1 MKKRITV
8 INFIMITSLIL
19 AVTAC
24 GQKTEENQTASV
36 SANDS
41 DMLFSTE
48 TYEKKI
54 LTDRISIKECAD
66 TYEQEINEILA
77 QDTGKLDF
85 SNCDFSDFPDVDS
98 LKVMIQEKHGI
109 TVEEAEQTLIDWVT
123 SIGKQNVVDMKSDV
137 YYIPDNINETGELS
151 LFYEDKKK
159 LENGEGCLIDIPE
172 CYINL
177 LEDGIYSASDGK
189 IREYMGYE
197 EDALYDAFGDHAED
211 TVESGKV
218 SELAQKEYTLISGN
232 LSVAQG
238 AELVKDY
245 FSAGTPFPCE
255 EGVTVDVPEVRIF
268 RLGDVY
274 GYDYTVRRKYEN
286 VPFAY
291 MDVGH
296 YRFYEDYSSK
306 ADTKHAY
313 VVDDTGIT
321 AFCGYNEARKLI
333 ELISDDSM
341 ISFKQML
348 EILRSGLAS
357 RLNIEVDRAGLVYF
371 PVRLQESAE
380 KEEVI
385 VLPCWEVCGVNKVKN
400 EKIWIYVDVFTGKI
414 YYYTTEINESSDE
427 N

>member
-1 MKKRITV
+1 MKKKITV
-8 INFIMITSLIL
+8 FNFIMIIILIL
-19 AVTAC
+19 TTTAC
-24 GQKTEENQTASV
+24 GQKSEENKNTSV
-36 SANDS
+36 NTNGS
-41 DMLFSTE
+41 DTLFSTE
-48 TYEKKI
+48 MYEKKI
-54 LTDRISIKECAD
+54 LTDRIYIKECAD
-66 TYEQEINEILA
+66 IYEQEVNEILA
-77 QDTGKLDF
+77 QDTGNLDF
-85 SNCDFSDFPDVDS
+85 SNCDFSDFPDVSS
-98 LKVMIQEKHGI
+98 LKVMLQKKHGI

-137 YYIPDNINETGELS
+137 YYIPDNIDETGELS

-159 LENGEGCLIDIPE
+159 LENGAGCLIDIPE

-197 EDALYDAFGDHAED
+197 DAASYDAFGEHAED
-211 TVESGKV
+211 TVESGMV
-218 SELAQKEYTLISGN
+218 SELVQKEYTLISGN
-232 LSVAQG
+232 LSVEQG

-291 MDVGH
+291 MDTGH
-296 YRFYEDYSSK
+296 YRFYADYISK

-313 VVDDTGIT
+313 VVDDTGVT
-321 AFCGYNEARKLI
+321 AFCGYNEARKLT

-341 ISFKQML
+341 INFKQML

-357 RLNIEVDRAGLVYF
+357 RLNIDVERAGLVYF
-371 PVRLQESAE
+371 PVQLQGAAE
-380 KEEVI
+380 KQEVI
-385 VLPCWEVCGVNKVKN
+385 ILPCWEVYGVNKIKN
-400 EKIWIYVDVFTGKI
+400 EKIWIYVDVFTGEI

>member
-1 MKKRITV
+1 MKKRIKG
-8 INFIMITSLIL
+8 INFFIIMILVLT
-19 AVTAC
+19 VTAC
-24 GQKTEENQTASV
+24 GQKAEENQNVSV
-36 SANDS
+36 SAND
-41 DMLFSTE
+41 DTMLFSTDA
-48 TYEKKI
+48 YEKKF
-54 LTDRISIKECAD
+54 LSDRTSIKECAD

-85 SNCDFSDFPDVDS
+85 SNCDFADFQDVNS
-98 LKVMIQEKHGI
+98 LKVMLQEKHGI

-137 YYIPDNINETGELS
+137 CYIPDNINETGELVS
-151 LFYEDKKK
+151 FYENKEK
-159 LENGEGCLIDIPE
+159 LENGAGCLIDISE
-172 CYINL
+172 CYIEL
-177 LEDGIYSASDGK
+177 LEDGIYSMSDGK

-197 EDALYDAFGDHAED
+197 DDALYDAFGEHAED

-218 SELAQKEYTLISGN
+218 SEVAQKEYTLISGN

-255 EGVTVDVPEVRIF
+255 NGVTVDVPEVRIF

-306 ADTKHAY
+306 ADIKHAY

-321 AFCGYNEARKLI
+321 AFCGYNEARKLK

-341 ISFKQML
+341 IGFKQML

-357 RLNIEVDRAGLVYF
+357 RLNINVERAGLVYF
-371 PVRLQESAE
+371 PVQLQGSAE
-380 KEEVI
+380 KQEVI
-385 VLPCWEVCGVNKVKN
+385 ILPCWEVYGVNKIKN
-400 EKIWIYVDVFTGKI
+400 EKIWIYVDVFTGAI
-414 YYYTTEINESSDE
+414 YYYTTEI
-427 N
+427 